1 MPRTKKKPAASCD
14 PTERDY
20 VMARLAAARSSA
32 AAALTLI
39 DQALEHFVDPEGTGD
54 EDGDERNTCFE
65 GASEALGA
73 ASRSVE
79 DAQKIWETDDV
90 HPEDGEDYDEDDDEE
105 DGDYE
110 DDED

>member
-39 DQALEHFVDPEGTGD
+39 DQAMEHFVDPEGTDD
-54 EDGDERNTCFE
+54 EDGNERNTCFE
-65 GASEALGA
+65 GAAEALGA

-90 HPEDGEDYDEDDDEE
+90 DPEDGEDYGEEDGDDEE
-105 DGDYE
+105 DE